1 MLDDVELDKPRS
13 ALEFEADA
21 LDDVELVR
29 LDVASEFDADDESL
43 AFEAASDEELSDSSV
58 FTISMPIR

>member
-13 ALEFEADA
+13 TLEFEAGA
-21 LDDVELVR
+21 LDGVELVR
-29 LDVASEFDADDESL
+29 LDVASEFDTDDEL
-43 AFEAASDEELSDSSV
+43 LVFEAASDEELSDVSV